1 MKNVLVISTDG
12 EELLANI
19 EASGNSLVINGTDIP
34 SSQWIGTGTYTT
46 TVNGHQITITKAS
59 DNSDNLMLE
68 KTADYTYTFT
78 VLDTET
84 EFNVSDQEKL
94 DGIGTIAGA
103 INGST
108 TISNVSVPAGQWTE
122 LGSFELP
129 SGTWIVKV
137 TLRWASKNNA
147 TGYRTLAISTSP
159 NEDGLS
165 VWNNSKE
172 APATTG
178 YTYVHLITFLKPA
191 SSLTTYYVNAYNSD
205 SSAHTCA
212 VRWGAIKIA

>member
-1 MKNVLVISTDG
+1 MKNVLMISTDG
-12 EELLANI
+12 EDLLSNI
-19 EASGNSLVINGTDIP
+19 EASGNSLVINGTEIP

-46 TVNGHQITITKAS
+46 TVNGHQISITKAS

-68 KTADYTYTFT
+68 KTADYTYAFT

-108 TISNVSVPAGQWTE
+108 AIANKSVPVGAWTE
-122 LGSFELP
+122 LGTFSLDA
-129 SGTWIVKV
+129 GTWIVKV
-137 TLRWASKNNA
+137 CTRWNIKTNA
-147 TGYRTLAISTSP
+147 TGYRTLAISTSSAD
-159 NEDGLS
+159 EGLS
-165 VWNNSKE
+165 VWNNAKT
-172 APATTG
+172 APSTTG
-178 YTYVHLITFLKPA
+178 YTYLHLITFLKP
-191 SSLTTYYVNAYNSD
+191 SSSATYYVNAYNSD

-212 VRWGAIKIA
+212 VRWGAIRIA